1 MKPRSQGRVALLWLV
16 MFLWLAPASHAEL
29 YQTQEDYD
37 SWWQQDVSLSSLR
50 KLNHDLEA
58 THGSGPVAAITSF
71 MYLQHQYPIYDDK
84 LVINPIADTIL
95 LASST
100 YMNTGIWGT
109 WVRDFVWGASLFT
122 DARVPGTTVYLGQAV
137 PQGNESPGGW
147 TAERYKPS
155 WLTEGNPTWWF
166 IFLQL
171 RQGKNVEISLGSGR
185 AEPYF
190 LTATGIYFNDSNNDG
205 VMASEENGML
215 YYIDPADGV
224 TKQSHIW
231 QTGAGELL
239 QSDFTPGCCIT
250 MAVAEGPVPLP
261 STLLLVGSG
270 GLGLLAWRRRRS
282 SQTQ

>member
-1 MKPRSQGRVALLWLV
+1 MKPRFQGRVALLGLA
-16 MFLWLAPASHAEL
+16 MFLWLSPASYAAL
-29 YQTQEDYD
+29 YQVQEDY
-37 SWWQQDVSLSSLR
+37 SWFERNVTLPQ
-50 KLNHDLEA
+50 LNQEPEA
-58 THGSGPVAAITSF
+58 THGSGPVAAIISF
-71 MYLQHQYPIYDDK
+71 MYLQHRYPEVYQEQ
-84 LVINPIADTIL
+84 LVIHPIADTIL

-109 WVRDFVWGASLFT
+109 WVRDFVWGANLFT

-137 PQGNESPGGW
+137 PQGNQSPGGW

-166 IFLQL
+166 IFEQL
-171 RQGKNVEISLGSGR
+171 CQGKNVEISLGSGS

-190 LTATGIYFNDSNNDG
+190 LTATGMSFDDLDNNG
-205 VMASEENGML
+205 VMASEEQAVL
-215 YYIDPADGV
+215 YYIDPASGL
-224 TKQSHIW
+224 SGSAYIW

-239 QSDFTPGCCIT
+239 QTDFAPGCCIT

-270 GLGLLAWRRRRS
+270 GLGLLAFRRRS
-282 SQTQ
+282 RKLH